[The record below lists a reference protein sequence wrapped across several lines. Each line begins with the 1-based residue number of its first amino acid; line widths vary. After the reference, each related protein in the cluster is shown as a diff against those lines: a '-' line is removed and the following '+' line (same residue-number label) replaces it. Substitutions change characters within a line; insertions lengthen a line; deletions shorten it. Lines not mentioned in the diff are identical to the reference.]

1 MIRTNTSHILIPSI
15 PIYSSLLFFLC
26 KTTGI
31 SLYVY
36 VNLYTN
42 ENIHCIVSVSFTPTY
57 KSTERDTNAP
67 SIDQGNRN
75 FNATITLRIPHQP
88 IWITPSI
95 SEVLKDAWIQYVS
108 FFIVNAF
115 LLYRISSFVFRYKLL
130 DTYNSADV
138 VAEKMD

>member
-1 MIRTNTSHILIPSI
+1 MRSKKFLILSKIVHSD
-15 PIYSSLLFFLC
+15 
-26 KTTGI
+26 
-31 SLYVY
+31 
-36 VNLYTN
+36 

-57 KSTERDTNAP
+57 KSTERDTDAP